1 MKQQDIN
8 VAASLFQRALELEG
22 FSGYKMD
29 VGGGEKIDFISSVAG
44 EQGGLASLM
53 MASDRLA
60 VMQYGV
66 RLWGCGYVHSSDSG
80 DGMAAKALEDFA
92 SRDAAASYRA
102 IESIDAKSEL
112 GLSLMIA
119 RDTVTQM
126 CEKSENNIARLNPVP
141 GFFFG
146 YEMDEDSPEIPF
158 ESASDICAF
167 GWRQMMVANRE
178 LVLSLG
184 QDLGYEQKPAE
195 PSSQPAQP

>member
-1 MKQQDIN
+1 MKQQDIK

-22 FSGYKMD
+22 FSEYRMA
-29 VGGGEKIDFISSVAG
+29 VASGEQIDFIGAVAG

-60 VMQYGV
+60 VMQYGE
-66 RLWGCGYVHSSDSG
+66 RLWSCGYVHSNDSG
-80 DGMAAKALEDFA
+80 DGMATRAIEKFT

-102 IESIDAKSEL
+102 IESMDVQSEL
-112 GLSLMIA
+112 GLALMIA

-126 CEKSENNIARLNPVP
+126 CEKGADNVARLNPVP

-146 YEMDEDSPEIPF
+146 YEFDEDSVEIPF

-195 PSSQPAQP
+195 PRNQPAQP